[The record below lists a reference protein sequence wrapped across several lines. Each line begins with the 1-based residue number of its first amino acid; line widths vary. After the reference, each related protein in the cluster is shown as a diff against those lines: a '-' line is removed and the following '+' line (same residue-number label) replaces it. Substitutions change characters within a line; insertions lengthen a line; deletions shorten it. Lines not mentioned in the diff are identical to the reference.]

1 MLKLRCVPSTAA
13 SMPATQHPARPAL
26 IATRRTWWVL
36 ALVVLWAQFVAA
48 VHHHAESGD
57 ATDHRVAACDLCLTQ
72 ASPAAPPPAATVL
85 PPVTPTCVVPAPG
98 EGHVAVLRDRPVAH
112 SPRAPPRS
120 RLA

>member
-1 MLKLRCVPSTAA
+1 
-13 SMPATQHPARPAL
+13 MPATQHPARLAL

-57 ATDHRVAACDLCLTQ
+57 ATGHRVAACDLCLAQ

-98 EGHVAVLRDRPVAH
+98 EGQVAVLRDRPVAH